1 MCLVAAVR
9 AWSAAKKRKVTPP
22 TVEHFEYL
30 LDWLESLGWT
40 DYDRP
45 HDYKNITAVMPDL
58 TNWEIITMQKMSR
71 EFYHNL
77 VNPGDYNPMM
87 TADEIAADK
96 DARARRAVGF
106 GHG

>member
-1 MCLVAAVR
+1 M
-9 AWSAAKKRKVTPP
+9 
-22 TVEHFEYL
+22 
-30 LDWLESLGWT
+30 

-45 HDYKNITAVMPDL
+45 LSHQNIAVAMPDL
-58 TNWEIITMQKMSR
+58 TNWELITMQKMSR

-96 DARARRAVGF
+96 DSRARRAVGF
-106 GHG
+106 ANG

>member
-1 MCLVAAVR
+1 
-9 AWSAAKKRKVTPP
+9 
-22 TVEHFEYL
+22 
-30 LDWLESLGWT
+30 
-40 DYDRP
+40 
-45 HDYKNITAVMPDL
+45 MPDL